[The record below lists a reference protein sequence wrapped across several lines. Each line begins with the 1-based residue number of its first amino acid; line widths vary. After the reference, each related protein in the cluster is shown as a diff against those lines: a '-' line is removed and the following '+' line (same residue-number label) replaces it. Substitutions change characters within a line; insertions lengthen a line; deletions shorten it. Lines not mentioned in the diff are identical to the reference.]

1 MKSKCTRSAKGR
13 TITCCEELEAFHE
26 EVKRNVQSEEGI
38 KLMIQRSNEA
48 EGTFGDL
55 KQNQGYNRLRRRGES
70 GVKLEIY
77 MIAIGQNIRKYHRR
91 KIENRKKAEKLLS
104 V

>member
-1 MKSKCTRSAKGR
+1 PLLHVGGLINTTSILCGY
-13 TITCCEELEAFHE
+13 
-26 EVKRNVQSEEGI
+26 
-38 KLMIQRSNEA
+38 NEA

-91 KIENRKKAEKLLS
+91 KIENRKKVEKLLLS
-104 V
+104 LN

>member
-1 MKSKCTRSAKGR
+1 MSILPFVWYRFYSST
-13 TITCCEELEAFHE
+13 
-26 EVKRNVQSEEGI
+26 
-38 KLMIQRSNEA
+38 NEA

-91 KIENRKKAEKLLS
+91 KIENRKKVEKLLLS
-104 V
+104 LN

>member
-1 MKSKCTRSAKGR
+1 M
-13 TITCCEELEAFHE
+13 F
-26 EVKRNVQSEEGI
+26 
-38 KLMIQRSNEA
+38 QRSNET

-55 KQNQGYNRLRRRGES
+55 KQNQGYNRLRRRRES

-91 KIENRKKAEKLLS
+91 
-104 V
+104 

>member
-38 KLMIQRSNEA
+38 KLMFQRSNEA